1 MADNLEEDLVAA
13 ANIPFLMVPD
23 PLTMFFAS
31 ARFTPPEVLNL
42 RKALYRFF
50 WTMQQPPSPFAVP
63 VLRDLVWNYRDWIFQ
78 IPVIFNWFLSVV
90 TNWPYGMH
98 YAPMSHD
105 IEIQRIFLNIM
116 KTLFRNMN
124 NEQRDRL
131 WDRRNELTVYENT
144 RITVFLTVNQ
154 ELVNGIRMDQFC
166 QHARFTATDIIQHL
180 NQTVNPDRTRMI
192 LLGNLQ
198 RRNGRQN
205 PSLFA
210 RLPPENIRSITNRA
224 RIPDIQGPGTREEI
238 IAYIHS
244 IQFPDEVHGY
254 L

>member
-1 MADNLEEDLVAA
+1 
-13 ANIPFLMVPD
+13 
-23 PLTMFFAS
+23 
-31 ARFTPPEVLNL
+31 
-42 RKALYRFF
+42 
-50 WTMQQPPSPFAVP
+50 
-63 VLRDLVWNYRDWIFQ
+63 
-78 IPVIFNWFLSVV
+78 
-90 TNWPYGMH
+90 
-98 YAPMSHD
+98 
-105 IEIQRIFLNIM
+105 
-116 KTLFRNMN
+116 
-124 NEQRDRL
+124 
-131 WDRRNELTVYENT
+131 
-144 RITVFLTVNQ
+144 
-154 ELVNGIRMDQFC
+154 MDQFC

-205 PSLFA
+205 PSLLA

-224 RIPDIQGPGTREEI
+224 SIPDIQGPGTREEI